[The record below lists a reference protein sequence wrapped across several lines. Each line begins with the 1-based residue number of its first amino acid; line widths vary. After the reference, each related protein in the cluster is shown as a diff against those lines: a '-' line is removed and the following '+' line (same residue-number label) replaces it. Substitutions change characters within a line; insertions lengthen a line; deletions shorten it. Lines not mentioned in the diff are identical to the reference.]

1 MTAVLI
7 TPLLLMFNDNIKQ
20 NQNDRKGKYIMTN
33 TTLETAFN
41 RALGNGVNLGD
52 TFNQLIKN
60 VVTGKSKGDTT
71 SIVNVIA
78 MANKKGDKIE
88 QRIKRVFGL
97 VFEGATFKTEK
108 NKKTGKTTSKMIIKG
123 IKPNQKVLD
132 ILEQLAQDKVSM
144 RGDKYMQ
151 ALVGKTAKKSSPLNV
166 KSFIDTCSKRS
177 TDELKEMQKII
188 KAAIKHQEKNVV
200 VELPNKKAA

>member
-1 MTAVLI
+1 
-7 TPLLLMFNDNIKQ
+7 MFNDNIKQ

-41 RALGNGVNLGD
+41 RALGNGVNLGE

-132 ILEQLAQDKVSM
+132 ILDKLVDDKVSM
-144 RGDKYMQ
+144 RGDKFMQ
-151 ALVGKTAKKSSPLNV
+151 ALIGKPAKKSSPLNV

>member
-1 MTAVLI
+1 MT
-7 TPLLLMFNDNIKQ
+7 
-20 NQNDRKGKYIMTN
+20 Y

-41 RALGNGVNLGD
+41 RALGNGANLGF
-52 TFNQLIKN
+52 TFNELIKN

-88 QRIKRVFGL
+88 QRIKFVFGL
-97 VFEGATFKTEK
+97 VYKGAEFKTEK

-123 IKPNQKVLD
+123 IKQNQKVLA

-144 RGDKYMQ
+144 RGDKYLQ
-151 ALVGKTAKKSSPLNV
+151 ALVGKTTKKSAPLNK
-166 KSFIDTCSKRS
+166 KSFVDTCSKR
-177 TDELKEMQKII
+177 TDDELEAMVKII
-188 KAAIKHQEKNVV
+188 KATLKNRNSNVTQI
-200 VELPNKKAA
+200 KKAA

>member
-1 MTAVLI
+1 MT
-7 TPLLLMFNDNIKQ
+7 
-20 NQNDRKGKYIMTN
+20 Y
-33 TTLETAFN
+33 TTLEKNFN
-41 RALGNGVNLGD
+41 RALGNGANLSD
-52 TFNQLIKN
+52 TFNELIKN

-88 QRIKRVFGL
+88 QRIKFVFGL
-97 VFEGATFKTEK
+97 VYKGAEFKTEK

-123 IKPNQKVLD
+123 IKPNQKVLA

-144 RGDKYMQ
+144 RGDKYLQ
-151 ALVGKTAKKSSPLNV
+151 ALVGKTEKKPTPLNV

-188 KAAIKHQEKNVV
+188 KAAIKHQENNVV

>member
-1 MTAVLI
+1 MI
-7 TPLLLMFNDNIKQ
+7 EKEN
-20 NQNDRKGKYIMTN
+20 YIMAN
-33 TTLETAFN
+33 TTLENNFN
-41 RALGNGVNLGD
+41 RALGNGIALGD

-71 SIVNVIA
+71 SIVNVIG
-78 MANKKGDKIE
+78 MTNKKGDKIE
-88 QRIKRVFGL
+88 QRIKFVFGL
-97 VFEGATFKTEK
+97 VYKGATFKTEK

-123 IKPNQKVLD
+123 IKPNKKILN

-151 ALVGKTAKKSSPLNV
+151 ALVGKTEKTPTPLNV
-166 KSFIDTCSKRS
+166 KSFLDTCSKRS
-177 TDELKEMQKII
+177 LDELLEMQKII
-188 KAAIKHQEKNVV
+188 KITIKNQKNNVV

>member
-1 MTAVLI
+1 MT
-7 TPLLLMFNDNIKQ
+7 
-20 NQNDRKGKYIMTN
+20 Y
-33 TTLETAFN
+33 TTLEKNFN
-41 RALGNGVNLGD
+41 RALGNGANLGF
-52 TFNQLIKN
+52 TFNELIKN

-88 QRIKRVFGL
+88 QRIKFVFGL
-97 VFEGATFKTEK
+97 VYKGATFKTEK

-123 IKPNQKVLD
+123 IKPNQKVLA

-144 RGDKYMQ
+144 RGDKYLQ
-151 ALVGKTAKKSSPLNV
+151 ALVGKTKKKPTPLNV

-188 KAAIKHQEKNVV
+188 KAAIKHQENNVV

>member
-1 MTAVLI
+1 MA
-7 TPLLLMFNDNIKQ
+7 
-20 NQNDRKGKYIMTN
+20 Y
-33 TTLETAFN
+33 TTLEKNFN

-71 SIVNVIA
+71 SIVNAIA

-88 QRIKRVFGL
+88 QRIKFVFGL
-97 VFEGATFKTEK
+97 VYKGATFKTEK

-132 ILEQLAQDKVSM
+132 ILDKLVDDKVSM
-144 RGDKYMQ
+144 RGDKFMQ
-151 ALVGKTAKKSSPLNV
+151 ALVGKTVKKSAPLNV

>member
-1 MTAVLI
+1 MT
-7 TPLLLMFNDNIKQ
+7 
-20 NQNDRKGKYIMTN
+20 Y
-33 TTLETAFN
+33 TTLEKNFN

-88 QRIKRVFGL
+88 QRIKFVFGL
-97 VFEGATFKTEK
+97 VYKGAEFKTEK

-123 IKPNQKVLD
+123 IKPNQKVLA

-144 RGDKYMQ
+144 RGDKYLQ
-151 ALVGKTAKKSSPLNV
+151 ALVGKTEKKPTPLNV

-188 KAAIKHQEKNVV
+188 KAAIKHQENNIV

>member
-1 MTAVLI
+1 
-7 TPLLLMFNDNIKQ
+7 MFNDNIKQ

-41 RALGNGVNLGD
+41 RALGNGVNLGE

>member
-151 ALVGKTAKKSSPLNV
+151 ALVGKPTNKSTPLNV

>member
-1 MTAVLI
+1 MT
-7 TPLLLMFNDNIKQ
+7 
-20 NQNDRKGKYIMTN
+20 Y
-33 TTLETAFN
+33 TTLEKNFN
-41 RALGNGVNLGD
+41 RALGNGANLSD

-88 QRIKRVFGL
+88 QRIKFVFGL
-97 VFEGATFKTEK
+97 VYKGAEFKTEK

-123 IKPNQKVLD
+123 IKPNQKVLA

-144 RGDKYMQ
+144 RGDKFMQ
-151 ALVGKTAKKSSPLNV
+151 ALVGKTEKKPTPLNV

-188 KAAIKHQEKNVV
+188 KAAIKHQENNVV

>member
-1 MTAVLI
+1 MT
-7 TPLLLMFNDNIKQ
+7 
-20 NQNDRKGKYIMTN
+20 Y
-33 TTLETAFN
+33 TTLEKNFN

-71 SIVNVIA
+71 SIVNAIA

-88 QRIKRVFGL
+88 QRIKFVFGL
-97 VFEGATFKTEK
+97 VYKGATFKTEK

-132 ILEQLAQDKVSM
+132 ILDKLVDDKVSM
-144 RGDKYMQ
+144 RGDKFMQ
-151 ALVGKTAKKSSPLNV
+151 ALVGKTTKKSAPLNV

-188 KAAIKHQEKNVV
+188 KAAIKHQENNVV